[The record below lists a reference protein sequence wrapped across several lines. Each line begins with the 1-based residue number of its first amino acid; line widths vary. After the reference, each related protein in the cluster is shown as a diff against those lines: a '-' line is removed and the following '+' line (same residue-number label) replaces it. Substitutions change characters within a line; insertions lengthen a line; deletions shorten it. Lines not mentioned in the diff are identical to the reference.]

1 MLPYESPAV
10 GVPSLHG
17 SLLTGLLADDSFL
30 VRGKHWGREAWASSP
45 GGGAPSSSLYSDVK
59 PQISRDISLKIKWR
73 IDMEPTV
80 EEAFRR
86 VTHAMH
92 MLNEYVR
99 SVELRVEELEKELKA
114 MKSEDPWQ
122 KWIDRHVGQR
132 WSYEKIKLCPIMQ
145 DRSGVW

>member
-1 MLPYESPAV
+1 
-10 GVPSLHG
+10 
-17 SLLTGLLADDSFL
+17 
-30 VRGKHWGREAWASSP
+30 
-45 GGGAPSSSLYSDVK
+45 
-59 PQISRDISLKIKWR
+59 
-73 IDMEPTV
+73 MEPTV

-122 KWIDRHVGQR
+122 K
-132 WSYEKIKLCPIMQ
+132 
-145 DRSGVW
+145 